1 LIAQEKRGKTTPTLE
16 QQQHILQQAH
26 ACGHYGEKAMYAQI
40 EHDGHW
46 WPLMR
51 DDIAKV
57 IRDCRDCQKR
67 NVVRAG
73 FHPARS
79 ITALRPGDHY
89 QVDLAQ
95 FPTSLEGHTYCL
107 VMVDVFSGFVFLRP
121 IINKEAATV
130 ARALWEIWCVIGIP
144 KILQSD
150 NGSEFKNIDLNT
162 ICRLTGIDRRFIA
175 PYNPRADGKV
185 ENTVKAVKQTIHKLL
200 HGASAL
206 WHLYV
211 PFVQLAYNNKVRDLT
226 GSSPFSLMF
235 GRRLNEMKDYTQE
248 PHLPINM
255 QEWTEHQEKVMSI
268 IFPAIHERITKKQA
282 AMRKQMDAV
291 RKKVVKD
298 ELLPGTIVQIKD
310 PLYLL
315 NPSMRPSSEPM
326 YIGPYTIVR
335 RTLYGPYILRDDT
348 GDIYHRQVNIDQM
361 KVVYSPKHLPA
372 AADDNNDDGDMYEV
386 DYIMKHEE
394 KNGQFRYFIKW
405 KGYDVKDASWV
416 SEDDINDPQPV
427 ERYFKLL
434 VAKKQAK
441 KISVNSLVA
450 DHGVAGVVLLIQ
462 RH

>member
-1 LIAQEKRGKTTPTLE
+1 
-16 QQQHILQQAH
+16 
-26 ACGHYGEKAMYAQI
+26 
-40 EHDGHW
+40 
-46 WPLMR
+46 
-51 DDIAKV
+51 
-57 IRDCRDCQKR
+57 
-67 NVVRAG
+67 
-73 FHPARS
+73 
-79 ITALRPGDHY
+79 
-89 QVDLAQ
+89 
-95 FPTSLEGHTYCL
+95 
-107 VMVDVFSGFVFLRP
+107 
-121 IINKEAATV
+121 
-130 ARALWEIWCVIGIP
+130 
-144 KILQSD
+144 
-150 NGSEFKNIDLNT
+150 
-162 ICRLTGIDRRFIA
+162 
-175 PYNPRADGKV
+175 
-185 ENTVKAVKQTIHKLL
+185 
-200 HGASAL
+200 
-206 WHLYV
+206 
-211 PFVQLAYNNKVRDLT
+211 
-226 GSSPFSLMF
+226 
-235 GRRLNEMKDYTQE
+235 
-248 PHLPINM
+248 
-255 QEWTEHQEKVMSI
+255 
-268 IFPAIHERITKKQA
+268 
-282 AMRKQMDAV
+282 MRKQMDAV

>member
-1 LIAQEKRGKTTPTLE
+1 
-16 QQQHILQQAH
+16 
-26 ACGHYGEKAMYAQI
+26 
-40 EHDGHW
+40 
-46 WPLMR
+46 
-51 DDIAKV
+51 
-57 IRDCRDCQKR
+57 
-67 NVVRAG
+67 
-73 FHPARS
+73 
-79 ITALRPGDHY
+79 
-89 QVDLAQ
+89 
-95 FPTSLEGHTYCL
+95 
-107 VMVDVFSGFVFLRP
+107 
-121 IINKEAATV
+121 
-130 ARALWEIWCVIGIP
+130 
-144 KILQSD
+144 
-150 NGSEFKNIDLNT
+150 
-162 ICRLTGIDRRFIA
+162 LTGIDRRFIA
-175 PYNPRADGKV
+175 PYNPRANGKV